1 MTVDSKRE
9 FYRLYFAGAFGNA
22 LRTWP
27 SLGALM
33 ASGYRGTV
41 TIREAGRAG
50 GGFCRY
56 GVPVGEVHRVLLEA
70 RVHCSLVTFNESA
83 PDNRLVAQGEVARL
97 VGGLALR
104 YSTAKAPM
112 REAMLRAR
120 DVRGSEAV
128 AVLRSALTES
138 SYEDLDALL
147 DTYPDAV
154 VEFGAYGCLVGGIP
168 GRNTVIWEV
177 RNY

>member
-1 MTVDSKRE
+1 VTINSKRE

-27 SLGALM
+27 TCEALN
-33 ASGYRGTV
+33 ASGYGGTV

-56 GVPVGEVHRVLLEA
+56 SVPVSEVRRVLLEA
-70 RVHCSLVTFNESA
+70 HVDPSRVTFNESA
-83 PDNRLVAQGEVARL
+83 PDHQLVAQGEVARL

-104 YSTAKAPM
+104 YATAKRPM
-112 REAMLRAR
+112 REAMATAR
-120 DVRGSEAV
+120 DVTGATAV
-128 AVLRSALTES
+128 AVLRSALSES
-138 SYEDLDALL
+138 SYDDIEALL
-147 DTYPDAV
+147 DLYPDAV
-154 VEFGAYGCLVGGIP
+154 VEFSAYAGLVGNAP
-168 GRNTVIWEV
+168 GRNAIVWEV